1 MGVKAHEINVSYR
14 VKIAI
19 TKFKVE
25 AGRLRGCAPLT
36 EAAAP
41 VVAHHLGVGL
51 PSVQDLPQVSVNP
64 LERCAETYWTCWLDR
79 IAQRK

>member
-19 TKFKVE
+19 TKLKVE

-36 EAAAP
+36 DAFAT
-41 VVAHHLGVGL
+41 VVADHLD
-51 PSVQDLPQVSVNP
+51 SWVSISSRSP
-64 LERCAETYWTCWLDR
+64 AGEREPFRTLCGY
-79 IAQRK
+79 